1 PTRMVIP
8 SEPPRPNGVVGR
20 QKAVLRAK
28 VVRGERHGYQE
39 LRGVHE
45 GIRSFRALTKSRPF
59 WRLKKSRSQANFT
72 MTKKHGV
79 LALVGI
85 CLLIVVL
92 SAAGLASDFLT
103 RLDLDLDGLLLIL
116 CSLLMGLLFL
126 IALVVIAKEQGWIP
140 QRHKKESAGT
150 PAPKPAAPRA
160 APAKP
165 PSEEAVSVR
174 PG

>member
-1 PTRMVIP
+1 
-8 SEPPRPNGVVGR
+8 
-20 QKAVLRAK
+20 
-28 VVRGERHGYQE
+28 
-39 LRGVHE
+39 
-45 GIRSFRALTKSRPF
+45 
-59 WRLKKSRSQANFT
+59 
-72 MTKKHGV
+72 MTTKHGV
-79 LALVGI
+79 VALVGI

-103 RLDLDLDGLLLIL
+103 HLDLDLDGLLLIL

-174 PG
+174 PGEGK